1 MPVPNSFANVTT
13 SIPLSQLDANF
24 NTPIT
29 IGNTAVQLGNTVTTL
44 NNMTLA
50 NVTISSGSVTITNVS
65 ATTAN
70 VTTANVTNLISGNV
84 ALTGGSINGTTLG
97 ASNAATA
104 NVTTLTATNLTLSNS
119 AVISV
124 NTAGDALRITQT
136 GAGNALVVEDDTN
149 PDSSPFVVNTDGIV
163 IQGTTAYDSNWFS
176 SGNVPKV
183 FQIANP
189 ASSNREGFASI
200 SYSGAPGFSMF
211 RATGGVI
218 GTEGAVANGDI
229 TGQIT
234 FAGYD
239 GTTAGAIPTAL
250 IRSDVDGTPGVGDMP
265 GRLLFLT
272 TADGASTATER
283 MRIDSAGQVA
293 IGSSTSTAQSFRVA
307 KAITGSTTAYS
318 IVNQAAVQSG
328 VTSSATMF
336 YSGAATQAASFTLSS
351 LNHYSADQNTF
362 GASSTVTNQYGFVAN
377 SSLTGATNN
386 YGFYS
391 NIASGTGR
399 WNFYANGTASNFF
412 GGDIYLGSTNGYTTS
427 GITSPLLNASV
438 TSAGE
443 GIGLAGWVGVSA
455 GAPNFQFLKS
465 RGSAPGTYTVVVDGD
480 SLGIL
485 RFSGADGTNFISAAT
500 ITGAVDGTPGTND
513 MPGRLVFS
521 TTADGASS
529 PTERMRID
537 NAGQVGIG
545 GTPSAS
551 TLHLLKNVT
560 GGTTAFGISNAGQI
574 QSDVTGTAR
583 YFNSAAA
590 TQDAS
595 FTLTNL
601 QHYAAFQSTFG
612 ASSTVTNQYGFTV
625 GANLT
630 GATNNYGFYG
640 DIASGTGRWNLYM
653 NGTAENYL
661 GGNLKIGG
669 TAARATTAGTNQLV
683 LFNGTAPVGT
693 LANGVSFYS
702 ASGEARVMD
711 AAGNSTL
718 LSPHDSVSNEWIF
731 HSKHTPTGK
740 VLRIDVEKMLR
751 FINDHFGLD
760 MVHEFTEGE

>member
-136 GAGNALVVEDDTN
+136 GAGNALLVEDSAN
-149 PDSSPFVVNTDGIV
+149 PDASPFVIDATGRLMQGITL
-163 IQGTTAYDSNWFS
+163 TTF
-176 SGNVPKV
+176 PT
-183 FQIANP
+183 
-189 ASSNREGFASI
+189 EFAK
-200 SYSGAPGFSMF
+200 AELAMT
-211 RATGGVI
+211 RATDNTAGFIQYARKARGTI
-218 GTEGAVANGDI
+218 GSETAVLSNDDLFSL
-229 TGQIT
+229 QMY
-234 FAGYD
+234 GYD
-239 GTTAGAIPTAL
+239 GAGYI
-250 IRSDVDGTPGVGDMP
+250 
-265 GRLLFLT
+265 
-272 TADGASTATER
+272 
-283 MRIDSAGQVA
+283 
-293 IGSSTSTAQSFRVA
+293 
-307 KAITGSTTAYS
+307 
-318 IVNQAAVQSG
+318 QAAQ
-328 VTSSATMF
+328 
-336 YSGAATQAASFTLSS
+336 
-351 LNHYSADQNTF
+351 
-362 GASSTVTNQYGFVAN
+362 
-377 SSLTGATNN
+377 
-386 YGFYS
+386 
-391 NIASGTGR
+391 I
-399 WNFYANGTASNFF
+399 
-412 GGDIYLGSTNGYTTS
+412 
-427 GITSPLLNASV
+427 
-438 TSAGE
+438 
-443 GIGLAGWVGVSA
+443 LAE
-455 GAPNFQFLKS
+455 
-465 RGSAPGTYTVVVDGD
+465 
-480 SLGIL
+480 
-485 RFSGADGTNFISAAT
+485 
-500 ITGAVDGTPGTND
+500 VDGTPGTND

-529 PTERMRID
+529 VTERMRID
-537 NAGQVGIG
+537 SAGRVSVGSS
-545 GTPSAS
+545 GTITGQSFRVNLPITGSTTSYGIVSAA
-551 TLHLLKNVT
+551 TV
-560 GGTTAFGISNAGQI
+560 
-574 QSDVTGTAR
+574 QSDVTVAGMSYRSNLSTA
-583 YFNSAAA
+583 A
-590 TQDAS
+590 AS
-595 FTLTNL
+595 FTVTDLIGYIAEQATI
-601 QHYAAFQSTFG
+601 G
-612 ASSTVTNQYGFTV
+612 ATSTVTNQYGFL
-625 GANLT
+625 AQSSLT
-630 GATNNYGFYG
+630 GATNNYGFHSN
-640 DIASGTGRWNLYM
+640 IASGTGRWNFYAA
-653 NGTAENYL
+653 GTAENYL

-683 LFNGTAPVGT
+683 LFDGTAPVGT

-751 FINDHFGLD
+751 FINHHFGLD

>member
-104 NVTTLTATNLTLSNS
+104 NVTTLTATDLTLSNS

-124 NTAGDALRITQT
+124 NTAGNALRITQT
-136 GAGNALVVEDDTN
+136 GAGNALLVEDSAN
-149 PDSSPFVVNTDGIV
+149 PDSTPFVID
-163 IQGTTAYDSNWFS
+163 
-176 SGNVPKV
+176 
-183 FQIANP
+183 
-189 ASSNREGFASI
+189 AS
-200 SYSGAPGFSMF
+200 
-211 RATGGVI
+211 
-218 GTEGAVANGDI
+218 
-229 TGQIT
+229 
-234 FAGYD
+234 
-239 GTTAGAIPTAL
+239 
-250 IRSDVDGTPGVGDMP
+250 
-265 GRLLFLT
+265 
-272 TADGASTATER
+272 
-283 MRIDSAGQVA
+283 GQVL
-293 IGSSTSTAQSFRVA
+293 IG
-307 KAITGSTTAYS
+307 
-318 IVNQAAVQSG
+318 
-328 VTSSATMF
+328 
-336 YSGAATQAASFTLSS
+336 ATQAYTPVAGRFAPIEVNAVATTTDAAAFTKWSNTINS
-351 LNHYSADQNTF
+351 LDVNFSRSR
-362 GASSTVTNQYGFVAN
+362 GAIGVQTTLN
-377 SSLTGATNN
+377 SGDVI
-386 YGFYS
+386 S
-391 NIASGTGR
+391 NLYFRGSD
-399 WNFYANGTASNFF
+399 GTAF
-412 GGDIYLGSTNGYTTS
+412 IAAA
-427 GITSPLLNASV
+427 GIQV
-438 TSAGE
+438 
-443 GIGLAGWVGVSA
+443 
-455 GAPNFQFLKS
+455 
-465 RGSAPGTYTVVVDGD
+465 
-480 SLGIL
+480 
-485 RFSGADGTNFISAAT
+485 
-500 ITGAVDGTPGTND
+500 AVDGTPGTND

-537 NAGQVGIG
+537 SAGNVGIAATASAGVRLQVGG
-545 GTPSAS
+545 NGTGS
-551 TLHLLKNVT
+551 TSSRGVGVFPT
-560 GGTTAFGISNAGQI
+560 I
-574 QSDVTGTAR
+574 QSDVTTSYQSYRSSVTTA
-583 YFNSAAA
+583 A
-590 TQDAS
+590 AS
-595 FTLTNL
+595 FTLSEL
-601 QHYAAFQSTFG
+601 SHYATNQNAFG
-612 ASSTVTNQYGFTV
+612 AGSAVTNQYGFNVAPT
-625 GANLT
+625 LT
-630 GATNNYGFYG
+630 GATNNYGFYS
-640 DIASGTGRWNLYM
+640 DIASGTGRWNFYA

-683 LFNGTAPVGT
+683 LFDGTAPVGT

>member
-136 GAGNALVVEDDTN
+136 GAGNALVVEDTTN
-149 PDSSPFVVNTDGIV
+149 PDSSPFVVDADGRV
-163 IQGTTAYDSNWFS
+163 VLQSAVTNSLGVAAGQSLVVQS
-176 SGNVPKV
+176 
-183 FQIANP
+183 
-189 ASSNREGFASI
+189 
-200 SYSGAPGFSMF
+200 
-211 RATGGVI
+211 TGGANQATMGMVRNANDI
-218 GTEGAVANGDI
+218 GSPVYS
-229 TGQIT
+229 
-234 FAGYD
+234 FAKTR
-239 GTTAGAIPTAL
+239 GTTAGAVNVVSSGDGL
-250 IRSDVDGTPGVGDMP
+250 GEIRFLGSDGTA
-265 GRLLFLT
+265 FIN
-272 TADGASTATER
+272 AA
-283 MRIDSAGQVA
+283 RIE
-293 IGSSTSTAQSFRVA
+293 SF
-307 KAITGSTTAYS
+307 
-318 IVNQAAVQSG
+318 
-328 VTSSATMF
+328 
-336 YSGAATQAASFTLSS
+336 
-351 LNHYSADQNTF
+351 
-362 GASSTVTNQYGFVAN
+362 
-377 SSLTGATNN
+377 
-386 YGFYS
+386 
-391 NIASGTGR
+391 
-399 WNFYANGTASNFF
+399 
-412 GGDIYLGSTNGYTTS
+412 
-427 GITSPLLNASV
+427 
-438 TSAGE
+438 
-443 GIGLAGWVGVSA
+443 
-455 GAPNFQFLKS
+455 
-465 RGSAPGTYTVVVDGD
+465 
-480 SLGIL
+480 
-485 RFSGADGTNFISAAT
+485 
-500 ITGAVDGTPGTND
+500 VDGTPGTND

-537 NAGQVGIG
+537 SAGQVGIG
-545 GTPSAS
+545 ATTS
-551 TLHLLKNVT
+551 TGVNLRVGRNIT
-560 GGTTAFGISNAGQI
+560 GALVSYAVNANGVI
-574 QSDVTGTAR
+574 QSDVTSQARMYSSIAQTA
-583 YFNSAAA
+583 A
-590 TQDAS
+590 AS
-595 FTLTNL
+595 FTLNNL
-601 QHYAAFQSTFG
+601 YQYIATQGTFG
-612 ASSTVTNQYGFTV
+612 AGSAVTNQYGYFAEST
-625 GANLT
+625 LT
-630 GATNNYGFYG
+630 GATNNYGFYS
-640 DIASGTGRWNLYM
+640 DIASGTGRWNFYANGTADNFFAGSVGIGTTTLTGYSLRVGANITGGVNAFGIQSNGAIQSDVTTGAFM
-653 NGTAENYL
+653 FRTAPTTAAASFTLTSLVHYAAAQGALGGSSAITNQYGFFAGSTLTGATNNYGFYSDIASGTGRFNFYANGTAENYL